1 MKTQKDNLDRAEAKN
16 EPEIL
21 PESIL
26 AELKPIMQDYFLGKV
41 LLKENY
47 ILYRMP
53 NGQKI
58 KLIAKRA

>member
-41 LLKENY
+41 L
-47 ILYRMP
+47 
-53 NGQKI
+53 
-58 KLIAKRA
+58 

>member
-1 MKTQKDNLDRAEAKN
+1 MKLQKDNLDRAEAKN

-47 ILYRMP
+47 ILYCMP

>member
-1 MKTQKDNLDRAEAKN
+1 MKTQKDNLYRAEAKN

-41 LLKENY
+41 LLKEDY
-47 ILYRMP
+47 ILYCMP